1 MLNLIPGLIAAG
13 LAVCGM
19 GFYLLCLWSAR
30 SFQRT
35 SSRQT
40 PAVTPPVTILKPL
53 RGVDPQMYES
63 FRSHCMQDYPEYE
76 IIFGV
81 SEPDD
86 PAVEAVHRLMRE
98 FPNCKIRLLVCPEVL
113 GNNRKTSNLV
123 QMLAFAQHDHILIND
138 SDIYVT
144 ADYLRR
150 VMAPFARSQVGMV
163 TCPYRGIAADTLGS
177 KLESIGISTDF
188 IAGVLVA
195 SQIES
200 GIHFALGST
209 LAMSRTALE
218 SIGGLRPLVD
228 YLADDFELG
237 YRIAKAG
244 YEVVLADVVVET
256 HLPAYSFR
264 GFFEHQMRWARS
276 TRDSRRMG
284 YVGLLLTFGLPWAI
298 FAVLLAP
305 LTWWSWATLAAA
317 AALRAAVALKVGV
330 GIVHDR
336 AVRHRLWLVPLRDL
350 VAFGVW
356 FASFADHTVHWRGE
370 VFILEKGKIRPAHP
384 RMPGP
389 VSAAKPDQDK
399 VSVHS

>member
-53 RGVDPQMYES
+53 RGLDPQMYES
-63 FRSHCMQDYPEYE
+63 FRSHCVQDYPEYE

-144 ADYLRR
+144 PDYLRR
-150 VMAPFARSQVGMV
+150 VMAPFARPQVGMV
-163 TCPYRGIAADTLGS
+163 TCPYRGIAANTLGS

-218 SIGGLRPLVD
+218 AIGGLRPLVD

-237 YRIAKAG
+237 YRISKAG
-244 YEVVLADVVVET
+244 YEVVLADIVVET

-305 LTWWSWATLAAA
+305 LTWWSWAALAAA
-317 AALRAAVALKVGV
+317 AALRAAVAFKVGV

>member
-1 MLNLIPGLIAAG
+1 MMNLVPGLIMAG

-30 SFQRT
+30 SFHRT
-35 SSRQT
+35 SSQHT
-40 PAVTPPVTILKPL
+40 PAITPPVTILKPL

-63 FRSHCMQDYPEYE
+63 FRSHCVQDYPEYE

-98 FPNCKIRLLVCPEVL
+98 FPQCKIRLLVCPEVL

-144 ADYLRR
+144 PDYLRR
-150 VMAPFARSQVGMV
+150 VMAPFARPQVGMV

-195 SQIES
+195 RQIEG

-218 SIGGLRPLVD
+218 AIGGLRPLVD

-244 YEVVLADVVVET
+244 YEVVLADIVVET

-284 YVGLLLTFGLPWAI
+284 YLGLLLTFGLPWAI

-305 LTWWSWATLAAA
+305 LSWWSWATLAAA
-317 AALRAAVALKVGV
+317 AALRAAVAINVGV
-330 GIVHDR
+330 GVVHDR
-336 AVRHRLWLVPLRDL
+336 AVWRRLWLVPLRDL

>member
-1 MLNLIPGLIAAG
+1 MLNFLPGLIAAG

-35 SSRQT
+35 SSRQGA
-40 PAVTPPVTILKPL
+40 AVTPPVTILKPL
-53 RGVDPQMYES
+53 RGVDPEMYES
-63 FRSHCMQDYPEYE
+63 FRSHCVQDYPEYE

-98 FPNCKIRLLVCPEVL
+98 FPSCKIRLQVCPEVL

-144 ADYLRR
+144 PDYLRR
-150 VMAPFARSQVGMV
+150 VMAPFSRPQVGMV

-195 SQIES
+195 RQIEG

-218 SIGGLRPLVD
+218 AIGGLRPLVD

-244 YEVVLADVVVET
+244 YEVVLADIVVET

-284 YVGLLLTFGLPWAI
+284 YVGLLLTFGLPWSI

-305 LTWWSWATLAAA
+305 FAWWSWTTLAAA

-330 GIVHDR
+330 SVVHDR
-336 AVRHRLWLVPLRDL
+336 AVQRRLWLVPLRDL

>member
-1 MLNLIPGLIAAG
+1 MLNLVPGLLAAG
-13 LAVCGM
+13 LAICGM

-30 SFQRT
+30 RFQQSGSP
-35 SSRQT
+35 SSS
-40 PAVTPPVTILKPL
+40 AVSPPVSILKPL

-63 FRSHCMQDYPEYE
+63 FRSHCAQDYPEYE

-86 PAVEAVHRLMRE
+86 PAVEGVQQLIRE
-98 FPNCKIRLLVCPEVL
+98 FPNCKIRLLVCHEVL
-113 GNNRKTSNLV
+113 GNNRKVSNLV
-123 QMLAFAQHDHILIND
+123 QMMASARYDHILIND
-138 SDIYVT
+138 SDIFVT
-144 ADYLRR
+144 PDYLRR
-150 VMAPFARSQVGMV
+150 VMAPFAQPRVGMV

-195 SQIES
+195 RQIEG

-209 LAMSRTALE
+209 LAMSRTALDA
-218 SIGGLRPLVD
+218 IGGLRPLVD

-244 YEVVLADVVVET
+244 YEVVLADIVVET

-276 TRDSRRMG
+276 TRDSRRLG

-305 LTWWSWATLAAA
+305 LSWWSWCTLAAA
-317 AALRAAVALKVGV
+317 AALRAAVALKVGI

-336 AVRHRLWLVPLRDL
+336 AVWRRLWLLPIRDL
-350 VAFGVW
+350 VAFWVW
-356 FASFADHTVHWRGE
+356 FASFADNTVHWRGE
-370 VFILEKGKIRPAHP
+370 VFVLENGKIRPVHP
-384 RMPGP
+384 RGP
-389 VSAAKPDQDK
+389 ELIGAAKPDQDK
-399 VSVHS
+399 VSAHW

>member
-1 MLNLIPGLIAAG
+1 MLNLLPALVAVA
-13 LAVCGM
+13 LAICGM
-19 GFYLLCLWSAR
+19 GFYLLCLWSAYR
-30 SFQRT
+30 FQREART
-35 SSRQT
+35 GRL
-40 PAVTPPVTILKPL
+40 AGTPPVTILKPL
-53 RGVDPQMYES
+53 RGLDPQMYES
-63 FRSHCMQDYPEYE
+63 FRSHCAQDYPEFE
-76 IIFGV
+76 LIFGV
-81 SEPDD
+81 SEADD
-86 PAVEAVHRLMRE
+86 PAIGAVEQLVRE
-98 FPNCKIRLLVCPEVL
+98 FPQCKIRLLVCPEVL

-123 QMLAFAQHDHILIND
+123 QMLAFAQYDHILIND

-150 VMAPFARSQVGMV
+150 VMAPFARPQVGMV

-195 SQIES
+195 RQIEG

-209 LAMSRTALE
+209 LAMSRPALE
-218 SIGGLRPLVD
+218 AIGGLRPLVD

-244 YEVVLADVVVET
+244 YEVVLADIVVET

-284 YVGLLLTFGLPWAI
+284 YLGLLLTFGLPWSI

-330 GIVHDR
+330 GVVHDR
-336 AVRHRLWLVPLRDL
+336 AVSRRLWLVPLRDL
-350 VAFGVW
+350 VAFAVW
-356 FASFADHTVHWRGE
+356 FASFVDHTVHWRGE
-370 VFILEKGKIRPAHP
+370 VFILENGKIRPAHP
-384 RMPGP
+384 RGPGL
-389 VSAAKPDQDK
+389 VSASKSDRDK